1 MNEQQPP
8 AMTEQEVARRL
19 GLSVAT
25 LRAWRVRR
33 RGPRYVR
40 FGRAVR
46 YLAPDIERFVRSC
59 AVDVVTEPMA
69 GQTVRDDEVT
79 R

>member
-1 MNEQQPP
+1 MNEQQIS

-19 GLSVAT
+19 RLSVAT
-25 LRAWRVRR
+25 LRAWRLRR

-46 YLAPDIERFVRSC
+46 YLASDIDLFVQSC
-59 AVDVVTEPMA
+59 AVDDGSDQVESSTPIE
-69 GQTVRDDEVT
+69 DES

>member
-1 MNEQQPP
+1 MNEQQIS

-19 GLSVAT
+19 RLSVAT
-25 LRAWRVRR
+25 LRAWRLRR

-46 YLAPDIERFVRSC
+46 YLASDIDLFVQSC
-59 AVDVVTEPMA
+59 AVDDASDHVESSTPIE
-69 GQTVRDDEVT
+69 DES